1 MRYRIEY
8 ADGRCCNFAN
18 SRKDLLEWL
27 KLLKD
32 EEITDIRK
40 IYKNGVTDSVL
51 EKYQNYLVKNAG
63 YEVEDRMKAI
73 RLTLKIMFLPV
84 MAALVVI
91 RLFVEFLSGIS
102 AVIFRVIEGIFLLT
116 ALLSYGFGLESSGE
130 YLKMVLAGF
139 LFYLLPC
146 TVEIVI
152 AGIVFLEEWIRSLT

>member
-1 MRYRIEY
+1 
-8 ADGRCCNFAN
+8 
-18 SRKDLLEWL
+18 
-27 KLLKD
+27 
-32 EEITDIRK
+32 
-40 IYKNGVTDSVL
+40 
-51 EKYQNYLVKNAG
+51 
-63 YEVEDRMKAI
+63 MKAI

-102 AVIFRVIEGIFLLT
+102 AVIFWVIEGIFLLT

-130 YLKMVLAGF
+130 CLKMVLAGF

>member
-1 MRYRIEY
+1 
-8 ADGRCCNFAN
+8 
-18 SRKDLLEWL
+18 
-27 KLLKD
+27 
-32 EEITDIRK
+32 
-40 IYKNGVTDSVL
+40 
-51 EKYQNYLVKNAG
+51 
-63 YEVEDRMKAI
+63 MKAI
-73 RLTLKIMFLPV
+73 RLTLTIMFLPV

-102 AVIFRVIEGIFLLT
+102 AVIFRVIAGIFLLT

-130 YLKMVLAGF
+130 CLKMVLAGF